1 MQTLRRVLTRRFV
14 VSSSPTSIFVALMVR
29 GHHSKLLH
37 FRVGDRVVIRE
48 IVRTKQHTM
57 ERKKESF

>member
-1 MQTLRRVLTRRFV
+1 
-14 VSSSPTSIFVALMVR
+14 
-29 GHHSKLLH
+29 LH